1 MVINGH
7 LGGVV
12 QGDSNPDVL
21 SFIYSCARLRVT
33 RGLKSPE
40 RTDLC
45 ASDCS
50 IVLYHSREEYTESA
64 FPEYS
69 KISWHMVR
77 QEICVKAF
85 RKRGY
90 VARASRSLGIQ

>member
-1 MVINGH
+1 MVISV
-7 LGGVV
+7 LVV

-33 RGLKSPE
+33 GRGALKSPE

-64 FPEYS
+64 FR
-69 KISWHMVR
+69 IS
-77 QEICVKAF
+77 EIF
-85 RKRGY
+85 
-90 VARASRSLGIQ
+90 